1 MIEFI
6 KNNWLNL
13 LLVLVG
19 ASAIFVYALQKVNEK
34 KAAAT
39 KVLLQ
44 VDQIEKTIATLK
56 TIKEIDNVSI
66 YKIPMILLHNSWEE
80 CGYQFYGS
88 MGRDDI
94 RLIDEFFSCAA
105 ELEKSRAAICHAI
118 AVAWEHKDAE
128 LQAKI
133 AELISEK
140 RDIEAELAPFCSSFY
155 NRSDVFTAR
164 LPLEILLTNLN
175 GFKSLSG
182 TTAYKR
188 LQEISY
194 RK

>member
-56 TIKEIDNVSI
+56 TIKERET
-66 YKIPMILLHNSWEE
+66 L
-80 CGYQFYGS
+80 
-88 MGRDDI
+88 
-94 RLIDEFFSCAA
+94 
-105 ELEKSRAAICHAI
+105 
-118 AVAWEHKDAE
+118 
-128 LQAKI
+128 
-133 AELISEK
+133 
-140 RDIEAELAPFCSSFY
+140 
-155 NRSDVFTAR
+155 
-164 LPLEILLTNLN
+164 
-175 GFKSLSG
+175 
-182 TTAYKR
+182 
-188 LQEISY
+188 
-194 RK
+194 